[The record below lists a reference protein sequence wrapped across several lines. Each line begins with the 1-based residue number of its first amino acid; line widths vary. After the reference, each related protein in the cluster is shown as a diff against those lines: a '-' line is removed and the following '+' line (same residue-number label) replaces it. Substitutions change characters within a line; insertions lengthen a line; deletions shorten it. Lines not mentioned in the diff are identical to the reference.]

1 MSKLMIFLNG
11 NIGSGKNE
19 VASYLSSRYGFSQY
33 AFGEKIR
40 EGLYA
45 LNPYLKV
52 DGFIRGSTVREEVNA
67 LGWDRAKR
75 EIPEIRRLLQV
86 FGTEAGREIHG
97 ENAWAKLVNATMNPC
112 NDSRPAVVSDLRFP
126 SEFEYFK
133 GRYSAW
139 SKFLLQI
146 IHITKPDVTNQEVH
160 VSESM
165 DVEAEF
171 PGYVRELSNDGNIKD
186 LHAKVDAILFQL
198 VFNQIV
204 AK

>member
-19 VASYLSSRYGFSQY
+19 VARYLSSRYGFSQY
-33 AFGEKIR
+33 AFGDKIR

-45 LNPYLKV
+45 LNPSVVGRGLQDVV
-52 DGFIRGSTVREEVNA
+52 DTV
-67 LGWDRAKR
+67 GWDRAKR
-75 EIPEIRRLLQV
+75 EVPEVRRLLQV

-97 ENAWAKLVNATMNPC
+97 ENAWANLVNATMNPC

-133 GRYSAW
+133 ERYGAW
-139 SKFLLQI
+139 SKFLIQI
-146 IHITKPDVTNQEVH
+146 IHITKPDVTNQEAH

-171 PGYVRELSNDGNIKD
+171 PGYVRELSNDGDIKD

>member
-19 VASYLSSRYGFSQY
+19 VARYLSSRYGFSQY
-33 AFGEKIR
+33 AFGDKIR

-45 LNPYLKV
+45 LNPSVVGRGLQDVV
-52 DGFIRGSTVREEVNA
+52 DTV
-67 LGWDRAKR
+67 GWDRAKR
-75 EIPEIRRLLQV
+75 EVPEVRRLLQV
-86 FGTEAGREIHG
+86 FGTEAGRGIHG
-97 ENAWAKLVNATMNPC
+97 ENVWARLVNAAMNPC
-112 NDSRPAVVSDLRFP
+112 NDSSPVVVSDLRFP

-133 GRYSAW
+133 GRYGAW
-139 SKFLLQI
+139 SKFLLQT
-146 IHITKPDVTNQEVH
+146 IHITKPDVTNQEAH

-165 DVEAEF
+165 DVKAEF
-171 PGYVRELSNDGNIKD
+171 PGYVRELSNDGDIKD